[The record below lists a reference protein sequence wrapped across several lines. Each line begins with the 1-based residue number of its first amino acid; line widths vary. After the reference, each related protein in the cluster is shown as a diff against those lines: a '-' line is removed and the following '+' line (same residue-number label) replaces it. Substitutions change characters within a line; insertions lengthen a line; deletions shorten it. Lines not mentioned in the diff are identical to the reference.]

1 AFSRARDSPMA
12 TKERVTCSSQS
23 GLRLRRR
30 RECVCGS
37 RIDRGV
43 ESRMTIVGITVG
55 AHAVHIGL
63 IGAPALLLLGL
74 RAAGRHMRSNDATPG
89 SDSAT
94 LRTRAF
100 PITLAA
106 LSASAGL
113 LHATVI
119 REHFTEY
126 WLFGAFFIVA
136 ASLQLVWA
144 MVVLRRV
151 GRNVLV

>member
-1 AFSRARDSPMA
+1 
-12 TKERVTCSSQS
+12 
-23 GLRLRRR
+23 
-30 RECVCGS
+30 
-37 RIDRGV
+37 
-43 ESRMTIVGITVG
+43 MTIVGITVG

-100 PITLAA
+100 PITLSA

-151 GRNVLV
+151 GRNVLVAGAAGNGAVALIWWTSRTIGVPVGPEPWRPEAFGRADIAV